1 MKKVLIVAVH
11 PDDESLGCGGTL
23 LHHKARGDSIHWL
36 ILTKPT
42 ANYGFSSSYAAHKQ
56 EVIQRVADAYGFDSV
71 QQLGLPAT
79 GLSDLRECDL
89 VQSLSTVINDLQPEV
104 VYVPF
109 HSDVHGDH
117 KVAFQALMSAT
128 KSFRYPSIKR
138 ILMIETISE
147 TDQVISNPAASFTPN
162 VYVDITSH
170 VEEKLKIIALYD
182 TEIKD
187 APFPRS
193 IDSVRALSCYRGAA
207 IEVMH
212 AESFMLLREKIV

>member
-1 MKKVLIVAVH
+1 MKKILIVAVH

-23 LHHKARGDSIHWL
+23 LYHKAIGDSIHWL
-36 ILTKPT
+36 ILTEPT
-42 ANYGFSSSYAAHKQ
+42 QDYGFNPSYAVQKQ
-56 EVIQRVADAYGFDSV
+56 EVIKKVAAAYGFDSV
-71 QQLGLPAT
+71 TQLGMPAT
-79 GLSDLRECDL
+79 GLSDLKECDL
-89 VQSLSTVINDLQPEV
+89 VQAISTVVGDLQPEV
-104 VYVPF
+104 VYIPF

-117 KVAFQALMSAT
+117 KVAFQALMGAT

-147 TDQVISNPAASFTPN
+147 TDQAISNPATSFTPN
-162 VYVDITSH
+162 VYVDITSYL
-170 VEEKLKIIALYD
+170 EKKLNIIGLYD
-182 TEIKD
+182 TEIKE

-193 IDSVRALSCYRGAA
+193 LETIKALSCYRGAA

>member
-1 MKKVLIVAVH
+1 MRKVLIVAVH

-23 LHHKARGDSIHWL
+23 LHHKAQGDSIHWL
-36 ILTKPT
+36 ILTEPT
-42 ANYGFSSSYAAHKQ
+42 AEYGFDASYDAHKQ
-56 EVIQRVADAYGFDSV
+56 KVIQQVADAYDFDSV
-71 QQLGLPAT
+71 QQLGFPAT
-79 GLSDLRECDL
+79 GLSDLKECDL
-89 VQSLSTVINDLQPEV
+89 VQALSSVINDLQPEV

-147 TDQVISNPAASFTPN
+147 TDQAVSNSALSFVPN

-170 VEEKLKIIALYD
+170 VKEKLKILALYD
-182 TEIKD
+182 TEIKEP
-187 APFPRS
+187 PFPRS
-193 IDSVRALSCYRGAA
+193 IDAVRALSCYRGAA

>member
-1 MKKVLIVAVH
+1 MRKILIVAVH

-23 LHHKARGDSIHWL
+23 LHHKAQGDSIHWL
-36 ILTKPT
+36 ILTEPT
-42 ANYGFSSSYAAHKQ
+42 AEYGFDASYDAHKQ
-56 EVIQRVADAYGFDSV
+56 KVIQQVADAYDFDSV
-71 QQLGLPAT
+71 QQLGFPAT
-79 GLSDLRECDL
+79 GLSDLKECDL
-89 VQSLSTVINDLQPEV
+89 VQSLSTVINELQPEV

-128 KSFRYPSIKR
+128 KSFRHPSIKR

-147 TDQVISNPAASFTPN
+147 TDQAISNPSSSFTPN

-170 VEEKLKIIALYD
+170 VEEKLKILALYD

-193 IDSVRALSCYRGAA
+193 IDAVRALSCYRGAA